1 MTRRRWLI
9 AAGAALIVAG
19 GFLSVGAPRTVLLN
33 ESLRIEYPWI
43 RSLGAFAAAAGA
55 AFVAAVLSPLAFRLV
70 AGVLSLAALV
80 VSLHLFRY
88 RLDATDAGLVSRGVL
103 GTTAIAWKDVS
114 NVDQGPDLTLVT
126 SADERI
132 RVDTTDFSPDQR
144 ATLERAIA
152 RHVREHTSP
161 R

>member
-43 RSLGAFAAAAGA
+43 RGLAALAAAAGA
-55 AFVAAVLSPLAFRLV
+55 AFVAAVLSALTFRLV
-70 AGVLSLAALV
+70 AGVLSLAALL

-126 SADERI
+126 SADESI
-132 RVDTTDFSPDQR
+132 RVDTTDFSPDQQ